1 MVEKFFKSLCLILIL
16 VCASFFGECILV
28 YDELPNIYNSTD
40 NSEIVL
46 SNALPVK
53 VVPQQSKIY
62 TDADS
67 IFTGRRQ
74 VIPAKITLFDIFPVK
89 SAEIHPIPENFV
101 TPCGTP
107 FGVKLFAKGP
117 MVINIS
123 DVKTETGVFSPAEE
137 AGIKKSDTVTHV
149 NGEKISNNE
158 QLAHIVELSAGQP
171 ISVRVLRNNNSID
184 FTAKPVKSIE
194 DKKYK
199 IGMWVR
205 DSSGGV
211 GTATFYDPSK
221 GTFSGL
227 GHGICDIDTGEL
239 LPLEHGDVMKA
250 SIKGVTKG
258 TEGKPGEL
266 KGSFIEKKPIGT
278 LKANIE
284 TGVYGTFS
292 SPLSQGERMKI
303 AMKQQVKTGSA
314 KILTTISGETP
325 QYYDINIENINY
337 SEKNPTKNI
346 LISITDKKLL
356 EECGGIVQGMSGS
369 PIIQNGMLVGAV
381 THVFINSP
389 KRGYAIF
396 SETMLEKSNKIFDY
410 MHKSY

>member
-1 MVEKFFKSLCLILIL
+1 MKKFFKSLCMILLL
-16 VCASFFGECILV
+16 VCASFFGKCILV
-28 YDELPNIYNSTD
+28 YNELPNIYNVTD
-40 NSEIVL
+40 NCEIVL
-46 SNALPVK
+46 SNALPIK
-53 VVPQQSKIY
+53 VIPQQAEMY
-62 TDADS
+62 ADS
-67 IFTGRRQ
+67 CSGSAAQSQ

-89 SAEIHPIPENFV
+89 SVEIHSISENFV
-101 TPCGTP
+101 TPCGIP

-123 DVKTETGVFSPAEE
+123 DVKTENGVFSPAEE

-149 NGEKISNNE
+149 NGQKISSNE
-158 QLAHIVELSAGQP
+158 ELAHIVELSEGQP
-171 ISVRVLRNNNSID
+171 ISIRVLRNKNSID
-184 FTAKPVKSIE
+184 FTAKPAKSID

-211 GTATFYDPSK
+211 GTATFYDSSR
-221 GTFSGL
+221 GAFSGL

-239 LPLEHGDVMKA
+239 LPLEHGDVMEA
-250 SIKGVTKG
+250 SIKGITKG

-266 KGSFIEKKPIGT
+266 KGSFVGKKPIGK
-278 LKANIE
+278 LEANIE
-284 TGVYGTFS
+284 TGVYGTLKPPS
-292 SPLSQGERMKI
+292 TQIQPMKV

-314 KILTTISGETP
+314 KILTTISGKTP

-337 SEKNPTKNI
+337 NEKNPTKNI

-369 PIIQNGMLVGAV
+369 PIIQNGMLIGAV

-396 SETMLEKSNKIFDY
+396 SETMLENSSKIFGS